1 MGARALICKGTS
13 SGLSLC
19 SYGLM
24 APACNSCNF
33 GDNSSFLWALSFL
46 LIGAQRFLKEE
57 LMSPKKE
64 SYISWSTS
72 CFLGYVS
79 LNLDTITPSLISF
92 GILDGDRCIV
102 SKGRGCVLSFPSS
115 LLWPSSLWVV
125 VEAKEVV
132 NEGKEDNIKPLPPG
146 KLNLLFHPLGHNSR
160 SFLFLSYCVSES

>member
-1 MGARALICKGTS
+1 MGIVWRLNPMSSCDLMTVRTFLYARALICKGTS

-64 SYISWSTS
+64 SYMSWSS
-72 CFLGYVS
+72 SSYSYYIFDLFWNLG
-79 LNLDTITPSLISF
+79 
-92 GILDGDRCIV
+92 
-102 SKGRGCVLSFPSS
+102 
-115 LLWPSSLWVV
+115 W
-125 VEAKEVV
+125 
-132 NEGKEDNIKPLPPG
+132 
-146 KLNLLFHPLGHNSR
+146 
-160 SFLFLSYCVSES
+160 